1 MSNDPKA
8 QALVDRYPYLFEQ
21 PQMLNLYAGWLD
33 PLETLW
39 ACIHARLHGSAMSFQ
54 FLQIKEKFGTC
65 RIYFHLGLPRSELEA
80 EAEAR
85 LRELAI
91 LREAVE
97 SDTETAQTACGS
109 RCMVCGLD
117 ASTRNHG
124 AALATLCERHELSE
138 GLRDPWS
145 LAKLPI
151 TNGAQ
156 P

>member
-1 MSNDPKA
+1 MSNDHKA
-8 QALVDRYPYLFEQ
+8 QALVDRCPYMFEQ

-33 PLETLW
+33 PLETLC

-65 RIYFHLGLPRSELEA
+65 RIYFHLGLPRSEP

-97 SDTETAQTACGS
+97 SDIETAQTACGS
-109 RCMVCGLD
+109 RCMVCGRD
-117 ASTRNHG
+117 STTRVHG
-124 AALATLCERHELSE
+124 AALATLFERHGLSE
-138 GLRDPWS
+138 RLRDPWS